1 MVIESLIKSIENS
14 KLGIFELND
23 KFQIHTA
30 RLSTDKK
37 GYNIYFKKRN
47 EDGEYDIYDEFD
59 EENIFTDYSTYI
71 SKEDLKKEP
80 NIEFYTEK
88 FEKANRRK
96 IMADRNAII
105 SYSEYSTDEII
116 KIKTLINSLENG
128 YADVAFSIYFA
139 ELKSHN
145 LRRYYNISRK
155 TKGID
160 GGFNNAKYT
169 VFDQYG
175 NRGKDETINP
185 LYPDLFNGIKIAGK
199 TTKYEKELF
208 LCNDSLREH
217 YLSKVRNALNIRQNP
232 NGTIHTDFVI
242 RAVLRIAN
250 AKKSNKKIKQKNIR
264 SLFVNRDDEEK
275 ERFTKIKQVFDDLEI

>member
-1 MVIESLIKSIENS
+1 MVIESLIKNIEDS
-14 KLGIFELND
+14 KLGVFELNN
-23 KFQIHTA
+23 KYQIHTT
-30 RLSTDKK
+30 RLSADKK

-47 EDGEYDIYDEFD
+47 EDGEYDVYDQFND
-59 EENIFTDYSTYI
+59 ENIFTDYSVFI
-71 SKEDLKKEP
+71 SKEDLKREP
-80 NIEFYTEK
+80 NIEFYIEK
-88 FEKANRRK
+88 FENANRRK

-128 YADVAFSIYFA
+128 YADVAFNIYFA
-139 ELKSHN
+139 ELKNHN

-160 GGFNNAKYT
+160 GNFNNAKYT
-169 VFDQYG
+169 VFDQDRS
-175 NRGKDETINP
+175 RGKGETINP

-199 TTKYEKELF
+199 TSKYEKELF
-208 LCNDSLREH
+208 LCNDSIREH
-217 YLSKVRNALNIRQNP
+217 YLNKVRNALNIRLNP

-250 AKKSNKKIKQKNIR
+250 AKKTNKKVKQKSIR
-264 SLFVNRDDEEK
+264 SLFVNRDEEVK